1 MLLNYRSNPKEIF
14 TSARYCRIFPVLSS
28 TVTVIFVTSFPCIP
42 CNVFFASSTATWAAS
57 SQLLSE
63 FPMIS
68 IIFGRSEVPYVQS
81 VPTASYPALTG
92 GIGRDGVHNFYK
104 NHFVG
109 KMPDDTKVQRI
120 SRTVGKD
127 QAVDELIF
135 SFTHNRE
142 FDFILPGIIP
152 TGKYVEVPLVAIVK
166 FDGGKITHEHI
177 YWDQASVLAQIG
189 LIDTKSL
196 PIMGIE

>member
-1 MLLNYRSNPKEIF
+1 MNVNSEDIQDVWDEHLKCEFETHDVEGAMNTMVKE
-14 TSARYCRIFPVLSS
+14 
-28 TVTVIFVTSFPCIP
+28 
-42 CNVFFASSTATWAAS
+42 
-57 SQLLSE
+57 
-63 FPMIS
+63 
-68 IIFGRSEVPYVQS
+68 PYVQS

-92 GIGRDGVHNFYK
+92 GIGHDGVHNFYK

-127 QAVDELIF
+127 QVVDELIF

-142 FDFILPGIIP
+142 FDFILPGITP
-152 TGKYVEVPLVAIVK
+152 TGKHVEVPLVAIVK

-196 PIMGIE
+196 PIMGIEQARKLSELSQRNIQAGK